1 MNVREEDTAGEPQAH
16 PSSRLRIALRNG
28 LALATGCF
36 ILWTALSGPFDALVQ
51 RSVMLALVLTLGFLT
66 FPIRVNGRTPIW
78 AMALDAVLWAGSLAA
93 CLYVTAT
100 ASTIM
105 TTLPLATNTDIAL
118 AVVLVLAIMELSRRA
133 VGLAFPILILVGIV
147 YVFFG
152 HLIEGRL
159 GHRGYDIRFVT
170 ETLLLSDIGVW
181 GTLTGIAATMIAAF
195 VLFGAMLLRSGGGET
210 FMDLAILVSGRRV
223 GGAAKIATIA
233 SASFG
238 TVNGS
243 AVANVATTG
252 AMTIPLMKRIGY
264 PAPLAAAVEA
274 VASTG
279 GQITPPILGAAAF
292 IMAEIVGV
300 DYLRIALAALIPAV
314 LFYYGALTT
323 IHLIALR
330 NNYGIVPED
339 EIPAA
344 RDVLTP
350 LRLLPIIGGIGGLMW
365 MLIDGRSVAYAAA
378 IGIIAM
384 LLPFIVGDLFVNRD
398 PKRTARQ
405 LIAGLTEAGSGIVI
419 VFVMLAGAQILV
431 SLVNLTGVGVTI
443 SSLTV
448 ALGGQSMILVGLIV
462 AAACLILGMGI
473 PTTAAYVLVAAVMAP
488 ALIEIS
494 IEPLA
499 AHMFVF
505 YFATISVITPPLCV
519 AVFVAASIADT
530 SWFGVALNAV
540 RLGAVTYVVPFM
552 FLTYPGMLWSGTS
565 LEIAEAAFSGFILVT
580 AFSLLLSGTKI
591 RGSRWA
597 SVALY
602 APAAVLAVW
611 PSHLALAVATV
622 LTVTGIVLGRPFRAR
637 PGGLGA

>member
-1 MNVREEDTAGEPQAH
+1 MISGSANDGRGQDAP
-16 PSSRLRIALRNG
+16 SRLLSRSTLRS
-28 LALATGCF
+28 AFSFATGLF

-51 RSVMLALVLTLGFLT
+51 RSLMLTLVLTLGFLS
-66 FPIRVNGRTPIW
+66 FPIRRNGHIPVWTIV
-78 AMALDAVLWAGSLAA
+78 LDAVLWAGSVSACIYVAA
-93 CLYVTAT
+93 T
-100 ASTIM
+100 SRTIL
-105 TTLPLATNTDIAL
+105 TSLPLATDTDVAL
-118 AVVLVLAIMELSRRA
+118 TLMLVLAILELSRRA
-133 VGLAFPILILVGIV
+133 VGMAFPILIVIGIA
-147 YVFFG
+147 YVFYG
-152 HLIEGRL
+152 DLIDGRL

-195 VLFGAMLLRSGGGET
+195 VLFGAMLLRTGGGET

-252 AMTIPLMKRIGY
+252 SMTIPLMKRIGY
-264 PAPLAAAVEA
+264 PAPFAAAVEA

-300 DYLRIALAALIPAV
+300 EYLRIALAALIPAA
-314 LFYYGALTT
+314 LFYIGAFTT

-330 NNYGIVPED
+330 NNYGIVPEED
-339 EIPAA
+339 IPPV
-344 RDVLTP
+344 REVLTP
-350 LRLLPIIGGIGGLMW
+350 LRLLPIAGGIGGLMW
-365 MLIDGRSVAYAAA
+365 MLVDGRSVAYAAA
-378 IGIIAM
+378 IGILGM
-384 LLPFIVGDLFVNRD
+384 LVPFIVGDLFVNRD
-398 PKRTARQ
+398 PRRTVGR
-405 LIAGLTEAGSGIVI
+405 LIAGVTEAGSGIVI

-431 SLVNLTGVGVTI
+431 SLINLTGVGVTI

-448 ALGGQSMILVGLIV
+448 SLGGQNMLLVSLIV
-462 AAACLILGMGI
+462 AAACLVLGMGI

-488 ALIEIS
+488 ALIEIA

-519 AVFVAASIADT
+519 AVFVAASIAGT
-530 SWFGVALNAV
+530 PWFGVALNAV
-540 RLGAVTYVVPFM
+540 RLGAVTYIVPFM
-552 FLTYPGMLWSGTS
+552 FLTYPGMLWSGTG
-565 LEIAEAAFSGFILVT
+565 LEIAEAAFSGLVLVT
-580 AFSLLLSGTKI
+580 AFSLLLSGTRV
-591 RGSRWA
+591 RGSHVMA
-597 SVALY
+597 VAFY
-602 APAAVLAVW
+602 APAAALAVW
-611 PSHLALAVATV
+611 PSHLALAAATL
-622 LTVTGIVLGRPFRAR
+622 LTLAGIFIGRPFRQRLEAASR
-637 PGGLGA
+637 